1 ANKKDKRGI
10 VELNNGYDQ
19 YYGGYDGYYGND
31 YQHQVTNHVTVT
43 KKVAVPYPVPVEKQV
58 PVAVKVPVPVHVE
71 KQVPVVVEKKVPV
84 YIEKKVPVHVDRPYP
99 VPVKVP
105 VKVPVYHKQVVEVA
119 KPYPVPIEKSYPVY
133 VKEPQYIHK
142 TVPSTVYEH
151 DSSVYGSPVSYD
163 HKPLQDRWW
172 KLCNNTKSDSKRHRM
187 TTRNSRGLTV
197 GHLATVLLIVVGCP
211 SLVKANASDDY
222 YDDVSSREGTIEE
235 VMHHSA
241 RSTPESSS
249 YVVSVVEFHPE
260 PMTMPIEQRTQFH
273 LTEYSRLIR
282 SPEAKPA
289 DIIVFPE
296 LTLNSLSDT
305 VFVPDPAQ
313 RIAPCDDHGTILVT
327 LSCLAREV
335 SKYLVINLSEQFYL
349 QHQAETVRYNTDVV
363 FDRNGTVI
371 ARYRKYNLFKEPGTS
386 ITSSPE
392 LVSFET
398 DFGVHFG
405 VFTCFDIL
413 FALPTLEL
421 VKHGLRDFVFPAFW
435 TSEPPFLTSTQIFES
450 WAYANDANLIVAG
463 TNYGPSGA
471 TGTGVFNG
479 RNGALLTHYT
489 GQPTRA
495 VYTVTVPKSGL
506 GNITRYH
513 SLTSDVLEVP
523 IAEPTGHRLPG
534 YDLENVRL
542 GRDFLEQFTTI
553 QLNPI
558 WQQDAIGQIV
568 CSGMFCCDFSL
579 SLTVDNDREQ
589 THHYRLAVFDGVRT
603 FQGFADAHVSICGVI
618 ACANQSIASCGLML
632 RHNSEYLQFNS
643 ISITGQFIANGTL
656 AMPSTLDMRMYSYD
670 ASHYGFTAEINYST
684 NVQIVTMNLTTP
696 ISDMQTFGIY
706 AFNHKEF
713 EFYNPI
719 ERPGTTTPEADPDD
733 DGGTT
738 TGKKPTA
745 AALLLAGVLL
755 AVRQLIAQ

>member
-1 ANKKDKRGI
+1 
-10 VELNNGYDQ
+10 
-19 YYGGYDGYYGND
+19 
-31 YQHQVTNHVTVT
+31 
-43 KKVAVPYPVPVEKQV
+43 
-58 PVAVKVPVPVHVE
+58 
-71 KQVPVVVEKKVPV
+71 
-84 YIEKKVPVHVDRPYP
+84 
-99 VPVKVP
+99 
-105 VKVPVYHKQVVEVA
+105 
-119 KPYPVPIEKSYPVY
+119 
-133 VKEPQYIHK
+133 
-142 TVPSTVYEH
+142 
-151 DSSVYGSPVSYD
+151 
-163 HKPLQDRWW
+163 
-172 KLCNNTKSDSKRHRM
+172 M
-187 TTRNSRGLTV
+187 TIRKSRGLIV
-197 GHLATVLLIVVGCP
+197 AHIATVLLLAADVCQL
-211 SLVKANASDDY
+211 SAANASDDY
-222 YDDVSSREGTIEE
+222 YDDGGSQEGTIEE
-235 VMHHSA
+235 IVQYA

-273 LTEYSRLIR
+273 LAEYGRLIR
-282 SPEAKPA
+282 SLEAKPA

-305 VFVPDPAQ
+305 VFVPDPIQ

-335 SKYLVINLSEQFYL
+335 RKYLVINLSEQFYL
-349 QHQAETVRYNTDVV
+349 QQQAETVRYNTDVV

-371 ARYRKYNLFKEPGTS
+371 ARYRKFNLFKEPGTS
-386 ITSSPE
+386 ITPTPE

-479 RNGALLTHYT
+479 RNGALLAHYT
-489 GQPTRA
+489 GQSTRA
-495 VYTVTVPKSGL
+495 LYTVTVPKSGS
-506 GNITRYH
+506 GNLTRYH
-513 SLTSDVLEVP
+513 SLTSDVLDVP
-523 IAEPTGHRLPG
+523 IAESSGHRLPG
-534 YDLENVRL
+534 YELENVRL

-553 QLNPI
+553 QMNPI
-558 WQQDAIGQIV
+558 WQQESIGQIV

-579 SLTVDNDREQ
+579 SLTVDVDREQ

-670 ASHYGFTAEINYST
+670 VSHYGFTAEVNYST
-684 NVQIVTMNLTTP
+684 NVQVVTMNLTTP

-706 AFNHKEF
+706 SFNHKEF
-713 EFYNPI
+713 DFYNPI
-719 ERPGTTTPEADPDD
+719 ERPGENIPEPDPDD
-733 DGGTT
+733 DGGAMASS
-738 TGKKPTA
+738 KPGA
-745 AALLLAGVLL
+745 AALLLGGALL
-755 AVRQLIAQ
+755 AIWQLIAV